1 MHKNQQGPLRADALG
16 AEMEGVC
23 RDEGRAVFV
32 PGLLPGEEGLVRIVK
47 EQKRF
52 AFGRLMAPP
61 TVPSPDRR
69 EPDCPAY
76 PRCGGCSCRH
86 MTYGA
91 TLRAKQRHVADCFER
106 IGHMQVNVPPVLG
119 MEHPFAYR
127 NKTALPV
134 GGTAE
139 HPQLG
144 FFAPRSHAL
153 IPITDCPNAM
163 PPAMDIARAFLGW
176 MQANR
181 IAPYVEETHTGL
193 CRHLMIRV
201 NRKGEAMVVVVV
213 NGDALPHWE
222 MLRDAITPLGAVS
235 LILNRNT
242 RRTNVILGPD
252 FQLLW
257 GRETLADILCGSVF
271 ELHPAS
277 FFQVNPMQTE
287 VLYGLALDFAEQSAA
302 WPDHQQQN
310 WEAIRKVIRKE
321 ERHRRFPWKQLVAV
335 AASIVLV
342 FLMGIS
348 FTRSRYQGTQT
359 EDGQIYELR
368 GQKEEIGGG
377 QSATASED
385 SGTLQELET
394 TSYEEI
400 VAFLG
405 LTPPIP
411 AWAPDGWAAEPYYA
425 YKISED
431 WGFSVFYLH
440 SDVETMLNFD
450 CHYAADP
457 STMATS
463 FPQDG
468 EGEDVVLEN
477 GQSVYLSTNA
487 GDTLAI
493 WQEGNMFM
501 YISGPITMDELVTMI
516 YNTQGGNG

>member
-1 MHKNQQGPLRADALG
+1 MENQLSKAQQDKLDELRRQLAEGELTRAEAADLLETEIYAALG
-16 AEMEGVC
+16 TPDQPADNAWLDACSDMMAEM
-23 RDEGRAVFV
+23 D
-32 PGLLPGEEGLVRIVK
+32 
-47 EQKRF
+47 
-52 AFGRLMAPP
+52 
-61 TVPSPDRR
+61 
-69 EPDCPAY
+69 
-76 PRCGGCSCRH
+76 
-86 MTYGA
+86 
-91 TLRAKQRHVADCFER
+91 
-106 IGHMQVNVPPVLG
+106 
-119 MEHPFAYR
+119 
-127 NKTALPV
+127 
-134 GGTAE
+134 
-139 HPQLG
+139 
-144 FFAPRSHAL
+144 
-153 IPITDCPNAM
+153 
-163 PPAMDIARAFLGW
+163 
-176 MQANR
+176 
-181 IAPYVEETHTGL
+181 
-193 CRHLMIRV
+193 
-201 NRKGEAMVVVVV
+201 
-213 NGDALPHWE
+213 
-222 MLRDAITPLGAVS
+222 
-235 LILNRNT
+235 
-242 RRTNVILGPD
+242 
-252 FQLLW
+252 
-257 GRETLADILCGSVF
+257 
-271 ELHPAS
+271 
-277 FFQVNPMQTE
+277 
-287 VLYGLALDFAEQSAA
+287 AEQSTA

-321 ERHRRFPWKQLVAV
+321 EHRRRFPWKQLVAV

-440 SDVETMLNFD
+440 PDVETMLNFD

-477 GQSVYLSTNA
+477 GQSVYFSTNA